1 MAKVQNCE
9 DCWYY
14 EYDEDMQDYY
24 CMMSFDED
32 EYGRLLGSGKPC
44 PYFRE
49 GGDYY
54 LSKKQ

>member
-1 MAKVQNCE
+1 MARIQNCE
-9 DCWYY
+9 DCWYF
-14 EYDEDMQDYY
+14 EYDEELDDSY
-24 CMMSFDED
+24 CMMAFDED
-32 EYGRLLGSGKPC
+32 EYGRIFGCGKPC